1 MYLENLFIKTLSLFT
16 EEESNAKLVFLD
28 TLWKHNNNKI
38 SVLVYRK
45 PTETDQYLYYSSHHK
60 TCFQE
65 KAISSLFNRVHSIIT
80 NKDDLTQENAK
91 IRLVLKHN
99 MCQESIVS
107 KIFRRITNNHS
118 FSQSQQQ
125 AQAKDIQARRR
136 DQKEYKFTVHSRY

>member
-1 MYLENLFIKTLSLFT
+1 MTQHPTKVCGRFVDDIYSILKHMYLENLFIKTLSLFT

-80 NKDDLTQENAK
+80 NKDDLTKVSTK
-91 IRLVLKHN
+91 I
-99 MCQESIVS
+99 S
-107 KIFRRITNNHS
+107 KC
-118 FSQSQQQ
+118 
-125 AQAKDIQARRR
+125 
-136 DQKEYKFTVHSRY
+136 

>member
-1 MYLENLFIKTLSLFT
+1 MTNQRRLALFT
-16 EEESNAKLVFLD
+16 AGTIFRDFHHHE
-28 TLWKHNNNKI
+28 
-38 SVLVYRK
+38 
-45 PTETDQYLYYSSHHK
+45 YSTCIKQDLNHHK
-60 TCFQE
+60 TWVQASLNDKYFSSSD
-65 KAISSLFNRVHSIIT
+65 KRYTTAPKLILTIVSSLFKRGYSIIT

-125 AQAKDIQARRR
+125 AQVTDIQARRR